1 MCFKR
6 SLWPPCR
13 DWIIERQ
20 GRSKSTVFGTAAYAR
35 CGSRSRVGEEAMER
49 ERGGER
55 DLETESAGQTY
66 GLNVE
71 GGKK

>member
-20 GRSKSTVFGTAAYAR
+20 GRSKSTVFETAAYAR
-35 CGSRSRVGEEAMER
+35 WGSRSRVGEEAMER
-49 ERGGER
+49 ERGVE
-55 DLETESAGQTY
+55 
-66 GLNVE
+66 NVIWRQSQQDKLM
-71 GGKK
+71 G